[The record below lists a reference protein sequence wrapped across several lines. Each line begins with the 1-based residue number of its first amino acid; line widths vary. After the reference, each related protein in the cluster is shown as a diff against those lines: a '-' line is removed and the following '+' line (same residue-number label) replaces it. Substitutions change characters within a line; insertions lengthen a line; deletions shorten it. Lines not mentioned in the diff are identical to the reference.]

1 MILKEFF
8 NSTTEIKNA
17 NILIVDN
24 NISNILEIQNL
35 IEEFGNIEF
44 SQNPIEAVKTLNT
57 IKYDLIIVEICMQ
70 GMSGYQF
77 AEKIKQSYLNLM
89 TPIMFI
95 SSISDAQTII
105 NCYKYESASFINR
118 PFNPIITKTQIYNI
132 LKTEALKY
140 SIEKEKEQFIATLT
154 HDLKSPINAE
164 ICALKQLL
172 KKDNP
177 NLQNEMLEELLN
189 SAKYMKLITDNILCY
204 YKQKNKGLA
213 LKKEVVNFE
222 DLIESSIND
231 LKYLAN
237 DKNIKINF
245 HNNILEPS
253 IELDVLEIKRVINN
267 LLSNAIEYS
276 FKDNCIDINL
286 NTKNNSFIFEIRD
299 YGIGINTENLNNIFD
314 EYMSLAKQHKKTG
327 FGLGLNI
334 CKKIIEQHN
343 GEISIDSTYGAGTR
357 IQFKLPA

>member
-1 MILKEFF
+1 MILKDFF
-8 NSTTEIKNA
+8 KSTTEIKNA

-24 NISNILEIQNL
+24 NISNISEIKNL
-35 IEEFGNIEF
+35 ITEFGDIEF
-44 SQNPIEAVKTLNT
+44 SQNPLEAINKINSTR
-57 IKYDLIIVEICMQ
+57 YDLIIVEICMQ
-70 GMSGYQF
+70 EMSGYQF
-77 AEKIKQSYLNLM
+77 AEKIKQSYLNIM

-95 SSISDAQTII
+95 SAVSDAQTII

-118 PFNPIITKTQIYNI
+118 PFNPIIAKTQIYNI
-132 LKTEALKY
+132 LKTEALKN

-164 ICALKQLL
+164 ICALTQLL
-172 KKDNP
+172 KKDK
-177 NLQNEMLEELLN
+177 NEMLEELLN
-189 SAKYMKLITDNILCY
+189 SAKYMKLITENILCY
-204 YKQKNKGLA
+204 YKQKNKGIS

-222 DLIESSIND
+222 ELIASSIND

-276 FKDNCIDINL
+276 YKDNRIDINL
-286 NTKNNSFIFEIRD
+286 NTKNNTFIFEIRD
-299 YGIGINTENLNNIFD
+299 YGIGINSENLNNIFD

-334 CKKIIEQHN
+334 CKNIIEEHN
-343 GEISIDSTYGAGTR
+343 GEITIDSTYGKGTS
-357 IQFKLPA
+357 IQFKIPA

>member
-1 MILKEFF
+1 MILKEDYQ
-8 NSTTEIKNA
+8 STTEIKNA

-24 NISNILEIQNL
+24 NISNILELKQLIQ
-35 IEEFGNIEF
+35 EFGKIEF
-44 SQNPIEAVKTLNT
+44 NQNPIEAVNNLNNT
-57 IKYDLIIVEICMQ
+57 KYDLIIVDVCMNEMT
-70 GMSGYQF
+70 GFQF
-77 AEKIKQSYLNLM
+77 AHHIKQSHLNLM
-89 TPIMFI
+89 TPIMFV
-95 SSISDAQTII
+95 SAVSDAQTII
-105 NCYKYESASFINR
+105 NCYKYESASFMNR
-118 PFNPIITKTQIYNI
+118 PFNPIIAKTQIYNI
-132 LKTEALKY
+132 LKTEALKH

-164 ICALKQLL
+164 ICALTQLL
-172 KKDNP
+172 KKDK
-177 NLQNEMLEELLN
+177 NEMLEELLN
-189 SAKYMKLITDNILCY
+189 SAKYMKLITENILCY
-204 YKQKNKGLA
+204 YKQKNKGIS

-222 DLIESSIND
+222 ELISSSIND

-245 HNNILEPS
+245 HTNINKPC

-286 NTKNNSFIFEIRD
+286 NTKNNAFIFEIRD

-334 CKKIIEQHN
+334 CKNIIERHN
-343 GEISIDSTYGAGTR
+343 GEISIDSTYGKVTS
-357 IQFKLPA
+357 IQFKIPA